1 MGCTIQWP
9 RARLKGR
16 SGAPTMDATHVASV
30 FEFSEHEG
38 ENGCTPPM
46 QQMVI
51 SSNQHVGSSGHDS
64 NQTPTPTMAIPFVD
78 GLSTN
83 AQRRTYTY
91 REREEHHPY
100 IRRRGEARDSKVT
113 TTKTWFLRRPRSG
126 PIRQCPKRQRTTR
139 TRPVGHLFYTGFS
152 DIF

>member
-1 MGCTIQWP
+1 MGCTIRWP

-16 SGAPTMDATHVASV
+16 SGAPTMDVTHVVSV

-46 QQMVI
+46 QRKVI
-51 SSNQHVGSSGHDS
+51 SSNQHVGSSGYDS
-64 NQTPTPTMAIPFVD
+64 NQTLTPTMAIPFVD

-91 REREEHHPY
+91 REREQRHPY
-100 IRRRGEARDSKVT
+100 IRRRGEA
-113 TTKTWFLRRPRSG
+113 
-126 PIRQCPKRQRTTR
+126 
-139 TRPVGHLFYTGFS
+139 
-152 DIF
+152 